1 MKPGGSLN
9 KDISLKLEQISENA
23 NYHILAKMK
32 YRIDLKTKTKALLQM
47 INPLQKEFMMMFRLE
62 RISQSIK
69 KIILLTFVNKIIA

>member
-1 MKPGGSLN
+1 MN

-47 INPLQKEFMMMFRLE
+47 INPLQKRVYDDGLDWKELAKALKR
-62 RISQSIK
+62 
-69 KIILLTFVNKIIA
+69 